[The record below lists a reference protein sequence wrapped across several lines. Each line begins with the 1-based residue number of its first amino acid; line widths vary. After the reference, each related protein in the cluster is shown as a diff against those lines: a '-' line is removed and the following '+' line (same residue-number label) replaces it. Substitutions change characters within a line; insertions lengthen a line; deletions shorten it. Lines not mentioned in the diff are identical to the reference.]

1 MMSIA
6 EVISITGATL
16 LQGEREGQIAGI
28 STDSRTLRSGELFIA
43 LRGERYDGH
52 DFLPEALRKG
62 AAAALASR
70 FPEKRVE
77 GCVLLVKDTLAALGN
92 LAANWRRRFQLPV
105 IAITGSVGKTTTKE
119 MLASILSQAGETL
132 KTPENYNNEIGVPLT
147 ALRLSPG
154 HGGAVFELAMRG
166 RGQIR
171 YLAEIISPTIG
182 VITNIGLSHLEFLSS
197 PVAIAATK
205 AELLEV
211 IGKDGLAVL
220 NKESEHFPFLK
231 EKAERLITF
240 GLQEGDVHAADVQL
254 EGDGVRFRLW
264 LPREVSRGSG
274 EGEWLSVRL
283 SVSGKHNVANAL
295 AAAAAARCAGAST
308 EQIVHGL
315 QAFRAVSGRMR
326 VLKAAAGFTL
336 IDDTYNASPDSMRAA
351 LEVLADLPGER
362 KIAVLGEMREL
373 GQQSL
378 EFHREIG
385 RLAGRI
391 SLALLVAVGELG
403 REIAAGVSEAPSPP
417 ATQCVPDAG
426 GALEALGRR
435 GILHKG
441 DVVLVKASRALGL
454 EAVVKGLMVLSP

>member
-16 LQGEREGQIAGI
+16 LQGERKGRIAGI
-28 STDSRTLRSGELFIA
+28 STDSRILRPGELFIA

-52 DFLPEALRKG
+52 DFLLEALGKG
-62 AAAALASR
+62 AAAALVSR
-70 FPEKRVE
+70 SPEERVK
-77 GCVLLVKDTLAALGN
+77 GCILLVKDTLAALGN

-105 IAITGSVGKTTTKE
+105 IAVTGSVGKTTTKE
-119 MLASILSQAGETL
+119 MIASILSQAGETL

-154 HGGAVFELAMRG
+154 HRAAVFELAMRG

-171 YLAEIISPTIG
+171 YLAEIVSPTIG

-197 PVAIAATK
+197 PAAIAATK

-220 NKESEHFPFLK
+220 NKESEHFAFLK
-231 EKAERLITF
+231 EKAGRLITF
-240 GLQEGDVHAADVQL
+240 GLQEGDVHAGDIQL
-254 EGDGVRFRLW
+254 EGEGVRFRFW
-264 LPREVSRGSG
+264 LPREVSRGSE

-283 SVSGKHNVANAL
+283 SVPGKHNVANAL
-295 AAAAAARCAGAST
+295 AAAAAARCVGVSAEKT
-308 EQIVHGL
+308 VRGL
-315 QAFRAVSGRMR
+315 EAFRAVSGRMR
-326 VLKAAAGFTL
+326 ILKAPSGFTI

-351 LEVLADLPGER
+351 LGVLADLPGER
-362 KIAVLGEMREL
+362 KFAVLGEMREL

-378 EFHREIG
+378 EFHREMG

-391 SLALLVAVGELG
+391 PLALLVAVGELG
-403 REIAAGVSEAPSPP
+403 REIAAGASEAPFPP

-426 GALEALGRR
+426 GALEALGRL
-435 GILHKG
+435 GVLHKG

-454 EAVVKGLMVLSP
+454 EEMVRGLMAELA